1 MARKFVCAYYTWL
14 DSLKKCDD
22 AQFGR
27 IVRAALRYGR
37 DGTEPSF
44 PEGSR
49 EEMVWGLVQAQIDT
63 DFQKYAKKSSA
74 GSKGMASRWNSKI
87 QQDEVKTPETGQ
99 AEIADLKKF
108 LASMESSSTG

>member
-37 DGTEPSF
+37 DGIEPSF

-63 DFQKYAKKSSA
+63 DITKYTKKSAA
-74 GSKGMASRWNSKI
+74 GAKGNEKRWGGKI
-87 QQDEVKTPETGQ
+87 QHDEVKTPATGA
-99 AEIADLKKF
+99 AEIEDLKKF
-108 LASMESSSTG
+108 LASMDDTLSS